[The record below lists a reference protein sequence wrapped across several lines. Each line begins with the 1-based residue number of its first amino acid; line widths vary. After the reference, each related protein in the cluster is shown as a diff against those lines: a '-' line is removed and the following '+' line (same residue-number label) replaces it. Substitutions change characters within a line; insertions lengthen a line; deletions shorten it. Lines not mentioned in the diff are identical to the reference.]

1 MTFSVVAKAMFSFYT
16 RVESAETDEEKR
28 EKKNRT
34 RISKFGWENVRA
46 KIQTVFVVVAS
57 HVIIVLDTL

>member
-1 MTFSVVAKAMFSFYT
+1 MFSFYT